1 MPAIE
6 IDLLVFDLDGTLVDT
21 KDIIIASINRT
32 LVVLGKETKPHDEI
46 AANIGEGVW
55 NLIQKSLRPR
65 DEEELSRAIA
75 IFKNDYQQRAAAE
88 SKLFPKVIEVLD
100 HFKDKIKVIVSNS
113 FDDTVKVVVRARGID
128 KYFKLILG
136 GSDRN
141 CLKPSP
147 CPLDRILNQFQ
158 VAKSR
163 CLMVGDMA
171 IDIDTGKQAGVHT
184 CAVTYGIG
192 KKKELLESGP
202 EFIIDDLSDLKK
214 IVL

>member
-1 MPAIE
+1 MPAIK

-32 LVVLGKETKPHDEI
+32 LSALGKATRPREEI

-55 NLIQKSLRPR
+55 NLIEKSLRPR

-75 IFKNDYQQRAAAE
+75 IFRKDYQRRAAAE
-88 SKLFPKVIEVLD
+88 SKLFPNVIEVLD
-100 HFKDKIKVIVSNS
+100 HFKSKIKVIVSNS
-113 FDDTVKVVVRARGID
+113 FDETVKAVLRARGID
-128 KYFKLILG
+128 KYFELIMG

-141 CLKPSP
+141 CLKPSA
-147 CPLDRILNQFQ
+147 CPLGRILKQFQ
-158 VAKSR
+158 LDKDR
-163 CLMVGDMA
+163 CLMIGDMA
-171 IDIDTGKQAGVHT
+171 IDINAAKQAGVHS

-192 KKKELLESGP
+192 KRKELQESGP
-202 EFIIDDLSDLKK
+202 EFIIEDLSDLKN